1 MRIAHL
7 SDLHLRHHLPG
18 TASLPDRLSRA
29 MPQRFAQALQQIRA
43 LAPDL
48 LVITGDLLDYPFD
61 ALDDPIA
68 QELARRDLY
77 LIADLIADVPAP
89 LALVHG
95 NHDHPALVAEVF
107 GHVPADQVVDGYR
120 ILAFADDE
128 GLEHVPVR
136 EGDSLA
142 RFQTALADP
151 ASPPQ
156 VHVQHYVVWPERNEE
171 YPHTYGAGA
180 AMREAI
186 LAAGNVRLVLSGH
199 YHTGVPLFGDQS
211 TYFATVPGFAVL
223 PHPFALYELAAGG
236 RVTAQA
242 YRLA

>member
-77 LIADLIADVPAP
+77 LIADLIADVP
-89 LALVHG
+89 
-95 NHDHPALVAEVF
+95 
-107 GHVPADQVVDGYR
+107 
-120 ILAFADDE
+120 
-128 GLEHVPVR
+128 VPVR